1 MFDLQ
6 LGGNLETVRDV
17 RVEERDEP
25 LLVERAAAGS
35 GAGLPDSGGAA
46 AVEQTVLQ
54 VHVSTDS
61 RSGRGDERLGVDEL
75 AAPGAAEAQRFLARL
90 HLFFLLFAF
99 LGFSGLVL
107 GQLLHQFLQ
116 TLDPLLERLLG
127 LLICYSF
134 KWDAAQKAGC
144 EGPDDG

>member
-1 MFDLQ
+1 PVLYLQ
-6 LGGNLETVRDV
+6 FSRTLQAVRNV
-17 RVEERDEP
+17 RVEERHKP
-25 LLVERAAAGS
+25 LLVEAATPCPGTGLSNAGRF
-35 GAGLPDSGGAA
+35 A

-54 VHVSTDS
+54 VHVPAD
-61 RSGRGDERLGVDEL
+61 RRPGGGDERLCVDEL
-75 AAPGAAEAQRFLARL
+75 AASGAAEAQRFLARL

-116 TLDPLLERLLG
+116 PLDPLLERLLG

-134 KWDAAQKAGC
+134 KWDAAQKAG
-144 EGPDDG
+144 G

>member
-1 MFDLQ
+1 
-6 LGGNLETVRDV
+6 VRNV

-25 LLVERAAAGS
+25 LLVEAATAIP
-35 GAGLPDSGGAA
+35 GAGLPESRGAV

-54 VHVSTDS
+54 VHVPADR
-61 RSGRGDERLGVDEL
+61 RSGRGHERLGVDEL
-75 AAPGAAEAQRFLARL
+75 SASGAAEAQRFLARL
-90 HLFFLLFAF
+90 HLFFFLFAF

-116 TLDPLLERLLG
+116 PLDPLLERLLG
-127 LLICYSF
+127 LLICYSV